1 MGQVHA
7 EQGRFCCERGGGG
20 ASSGSHHFS
29 AAFQLP
35 GLDLSADPLP
45 PPVAARIARS
55 RRGSLCSVPTQ
66 ADRAVGAPGKW
77 VKPSAARG
85 HRHCPQGAL
94 SCPAPSG
101 SSSSFTFGDTTF
113 PCFFFRQLPHHE
125 ANEHTE
131 VCNKPSCQIHSDS
144 GTLVNQTVQHYC
156 PVPS

>member
-7 EQGRFCCERGGGG
+7 EQGRFCCGRGGGG

-55 RRGSLCSVPTQ
+55 RSSLCSVPTQ
-66 ADRAVGAPGKW
+66 EDRAVGAPGKW
-77 VKPSAARG
+77 VKPSAARC

-94 SCPAPSG
+94 SCPAALRQVSPLVTQLFRVSFLG
-101 SSSSFTFGDTTF
+101 SCHITRLMSTQRFVINPPARST
-113 PCFFFRQLPHHE
+113 
-125 ANEHTE
+125 A
-131 VCNKPSCQIHSDS
+131 
-144 GTLVNQTVQHYC
+144 TVGR
-156 PVPS
+156 